1 MLIKIYDKIIELAG
15 HRHAEKYLAL
25 ISFLESSFFPI
36 PPDTMLAP
44 MAVAKPKNWF
54 RLSVICT
61 LSSVIGGCIGYA
73 IGFLFWETIGQT
85 IINFYNI
92 EQDFLKIAST
102 FNDFG
107 VEIIFLAGISPL
119 PYKLFTITSGV
130 VGFNLILFIIVSL
143 IARGIRF
150 FLVAIIFSFVGK
162 KMRFWLEKH
171 FGVLSLIIG
180 FAFILIFTII
190 KSI

>member
-1 MLIKIYDKIIELAG
+1 
-15 HRHAEKYLAL
+15 
-25 ISFLESSFFPI
+25 
-36 PPDTMLAP
+36 
-44 MAVAKPKNWF
+44 PKNWF